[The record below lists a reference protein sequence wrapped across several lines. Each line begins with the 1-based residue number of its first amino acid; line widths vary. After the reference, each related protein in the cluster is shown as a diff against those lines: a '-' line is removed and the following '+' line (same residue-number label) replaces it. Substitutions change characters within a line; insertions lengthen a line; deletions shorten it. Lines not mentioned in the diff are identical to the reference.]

1 MNELKQILTELK
13 QNYGIIA
20 LRTDMASEA
29 VCDEEF
35 VLFKNFCRN
44 FNLQYTIKIG
54 GCDALTDIYKANNA
68 GADCIIAPMI
78 ETKYALQKFI
88 SNCRQVY
95 NDLQQV
101 NLLINIETAT
111 AYRNIDSICECE
123 DMKYIK
129 GLVLGRDDMA
139 KSLSDGD
146 VNSDKISDIAFDI
159 AQKANIYGKSFT
171 VGGGVR
177 PQCIDFLKRFD
188 GYGYINCETRR
199 VVFPSVITNSE
210 VLQKALQ
217 FEIKWLEYLN
227 LKKLSNEK
235 LTQNRINILQNC
247 LH

>member
-1 MNELKQILTELK
+1 MNDLKFILKNLKQD
-13 QNYGIIA
+13 YGIVGI
-20 LRTDMASEA
+20 RTDMASEA

-35 VLFKNFCRN
+35 VLFKNFCRD
-44 FNLQYTIKIG
+44 FNLQYTVKIG
-54 GCDALTDIYKANNA
+54 GCDALTDIYKADNA
-68 GADCIIAPMI
+68 GADCIISPMI

-95 NDLQQV
+95 DDLQQV
-101 NLLINIETAT
+101 NLLINIETVT
-111 AYRNIDSICECE
+111 AYHNIDFICECE

-129 GLVLGRDDMA
+129 GIVLGRDDMA
-139 KSLSDGD
+139 KSLSDED

-159 AQKANIYGKSFT
+159 AQKAHKYGKSFT

-188 GYGYINCETRR
+188 GFDYINCETRR
-199 VVFPSVITNSE
+199 IVFPSVITNSD
-210 VLQKALQ
+210 VLKKALQ

-227 LKKLSNEK
+227 SNKLSNEK

>member
-1 MNELKQILTELK
+1 MNELKLILENLM
-13 QNYGIIA
+13 QDYGIVGI
-20 LRTDMASEA
+20 RTDMASEF
-29 VCDEEF
+29 VSGEEF
-35 VLFKNFCRN
+35 ILFNKFCRDL
-44 FNLQYTIKIG
+44 NLKYTVKIG
-54 GCDALTDIYKANNA
+54 GCDALTDIYKAKCA
-68 GADCIIAPMI
+68 DADCIISPMI

-95 NDLQQV
+95 DDLQQV

-111 AYRNIDSICECE
+111 AYHNIDSICECE

-139 KSLSDGD
+139 KSLSDED
-146 VNSDKISDIAFDI
+146 VNSEKISDIAFDI
-159 AQKANIYGKSFT
+159 AQKAHKYRKSFT

-188 GYGYINCETRR
+188 GYDYINCETRR
-199 VVFPSVITNSE
+199 VVFSSVITNTE
-210 VLQKALQ
+210 VLKKALQ

-227 LKKLSNEK
+227 LNKLSDEK
-235 LTQNRINILQNC
+235 LNQNRINILQNC